1 MALCAPAL
9 VLQTYW
15 IQHHSNNSYILPVF
29 VFFATLLSYNLHFSL
44 AARSSNT
51 CVQLR
56 WFQENKR
63 FTKILNGCAF
73 FMICWTGLQLKGI
86 YNWIVIPLLL
96 NAAYTIPLLLKR
108 NIKMPTLFSCSKS
121 HFIGFTWAFVT
132 VCLPLANINAFD
144 FREDGL
150 LFLNRMML
158 VTMATLIFD
167 YRDKDFDRQNG
178 LITPANYL
186 SEKSFDTLFLIH
198 NILYGLSSIG
208 LAYRYNQPHLLNQLI
223 CAGLLQILYQRSKRE
238 TGAFYYLGLVD
249 GILLFSAILSGILLF

>member
-1 MALCAPAL
+1 MAFCATSL

-15 IQHHSNNSYILPVF
+15 IQHHSDNIFILPAF
-29 VFFATLLSYNLHFSL
+29 VFFATLLSYNLHFLL
-44 AARSSNT
+44 AATSNNT
-51 CVQLR
+51 SVQLS
-56 WFQENKR
+56 WFEENKR
-63 FTKILNGCAF
+63 FTKILNGCSF
-73 FMICWTGLQLKGI
+73 FMVCWTGLHLKGI
-86 YNWIVIPLLL
+86 HNWIVIPLLL
-96 NAAYTIPLLLKR
+96 NAAYTIPLLLKQ
-108 NIKMPTLFSCSKS
+108 NIRIPMLFSCSKS

-132 VCLPLANINAFD
+132 VCLPLANIDAFN

-158 VTMATLIFD
+158 VTIATLIFD
-167 YRDKDFDRQNG
+167 YRDKDFDRKNG
-178 LITPANYL
+178 LITPANYM

-208 LAYRYNQPHLLNQLI
+208 LAYRYNEPLLLSQLI
-223 CAGLLQILYQRSKRE
+223 CAGLLQILFQRSKKE